1 MTTIRFTPGPDGH
14 TVQFAYNRA
23 VVELIKQTVPGYAR
37 SWSPERRVWLIDP
50 FWAPV
55 LADTLRMYGHTVVG
69 LDDHH
74 RDDRDRHCHSGGDAD
89 WARMLFR
96 RVGPARAGPVFRSLS
111 RILHPDVATGDTQ
124 LQRELNLA
132 HAEIAQRKDPAA

>member
-14 TVQFAYNRA
+14 VIQFAYTPT
-23 VVELIKQTVPGYAR
+23 VVATIKETVPGYAR
-37 SWSPERRVWLIDP
+37 SWNPQRRVWIIDP
-50 FWAPV
+50 IWAPI
-55 LADTLRMYGHTVVG
+55 LADTLRMHGHTIVG

-74 RDDRDRHCHSGGDAD
+74 RDDRQCHSGGDAD

-96 RVGPARAGPVFRSLS
+96 RVGPSRVGPVFRSLS
-111 RILHPDVATGDTQ
+111 RILHPDVATGDTE